1 MARRFLYASTT
12 SYGEHI
18 YKSLKLGA
26 FSDIFALTVLVNKQQ
41 NGVLAKK
48 PFARLYLKLSQDQRA
63 SNLVNRHFSL
73 GIWQF
78 YLPIRNRII
87 KIPATNFELTF
98 LGNRY
103 TRRLNKILPL
113 VDIAVVASDFALE
126 KIRIPATTKVYLEC
140 RSVHKG
146 LNSVRPRI
154 ELVCPF
160 EVLEEGPGIWEK
172 QFESRKY
179 DFEGLVTYSSISA
192 ESFTSVGVPLDNVLL
207 APLPVNKV
215 LLDTSVIREPMTL
228 LWVGRGYPSKGL
240 DIAVQVS
247 TLLEVK
253 LTVVGALQPKL
264 ITWLQQFPNVLY
276 LGRLD
281 RNKVF
286 KQMQKNEVLI
296 VPTIES
302 YGLAVYE
309 ALESGMKVVTSPFVG
324 INEWLDGNPNLFI
337 CEEFQ
342 LQNFIFTTK
351 KALSSKAVIMSPE
364 IPLLETWRNV
374 LSRL

>member
-12 SYGEHI
+12 SYSKHVYEGLMPEA
-18 YKSLKLGA
+18 YSEV
-26 FSDIFALTVLVNKQQ
+26 FALTVLVNNQQ

-48 PFARLYLKLSQDQRA
+48 PFAKLYSKLCRDQRA
-63 SNLVNRHFSL
+63 SNLVDRHFSL

-78 YLPIRNRII
+78 YLPVRNRII
-87 KIPATNFELTF
+87 KTPAMNFELTF
-98 LGNRY
+98 LSNRY
-103 TRRLNKILPL
+103 TRKLNKILPL
-113 VDIAVVASDFALE
+113 VDIAIVASDFALD
-126 KIRIPATTKVYLEC
+126 KIRIPAATKVYLEC
-140 RSVHKG
+140 RSLHKG

-154 ELVCPF
+154 ELVCPY

-172 QFESRKY
+172 HFESRKC

-192 ESFTSVGVPLDNVLL
+192 ESFTSVGVPPDNVLL

-215 LLDTSVIREPMTL
+215 LLDTSLIREPMTL

-240 DIAVQVS
+240 DFAVQVS
-247 TLLEVK
+247 TILDVK
-253 LTVVGALQPKL
+253 LTVIGVLQPTL
-264 ITWLQQFPNVLY
+264 VTWLQKFPNVLY
-276 LGRLD
+276 LGRMD
-281 RNKVF
+281 RNEVF

-324 INEWLDGNPNLFI
+324 INEWLDGNPNLFE

-342 LQNFIFTTK
+342 LQSFISTTK
-351 KALSSKAVIMSPE
+351 KALRSKAVIKGPE
-364 IPLLETWRNV
+364 IPVSESWQNV
-374 LSRL
+374 LRRL

>member
-1 MARRFLYASTT
+1 MAKRLLYASTT
-12 SYGEHI
+12 SYGEHV
-18 YKSLKLGA
+18 YESLMPEA
-26 FSDIFALTVLVNKQQ
+26 YSEVFALTVLVNNQQ

-48 PFARLYLKLSQDQRA
+48 PFARLYSKLCRDKRA
-63 SNLVNRHFSL
+63 STLVDRHFSL

-87 KIPATNFELTF
+87 KAPALNFELTF
-98 LGNRY
+98 LANRY
-103 TRRLNKILPL
+103 TRILNKILPL
-113 VDIAVVASDFALE
+113 VDIAIVASDFALD
-126 KIRIPATTKVYLEC
+126 KIRIPATTKIYLEC
-140 RSVHKG
+140 RSPHKG
-146 LNSVRPRI
+146 INSVRPRI
-154 ELVCPF
+154 ELACPF

-172 QFESRKY
+172 HFESRKH

-215 LLDTSVIREPMTL
+215 LFDKSVIREPLTL

-247 TLLEVK
+247 TLLELE
-253 LTVVGALQPKL
+253 LTVIGALQPKL
-264 ITWLQQFPNVLY
+264 VTWLQKFPNVLY

-281 RNKVF
+281 RNEVF

-324 INEWLDGNPNLFI
+324 INDWLESNPNLFK

-342 LQNFIFTTK
+342 VQSFIATTK
-351 KALSSKAVIMSPE
+351 KALSFKAVIKSPE
-364 IPLLETWRNV
+364 IPVLDSWRNV